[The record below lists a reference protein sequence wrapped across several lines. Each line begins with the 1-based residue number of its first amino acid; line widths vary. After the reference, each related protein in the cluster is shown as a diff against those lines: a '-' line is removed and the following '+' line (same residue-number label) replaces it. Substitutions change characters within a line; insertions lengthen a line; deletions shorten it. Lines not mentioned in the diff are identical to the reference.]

1 MTPDLCRQARELLG
15 WSRTDLAIQAHVS
28 SGTVKNLE
36 EARFRPSPATCSAI
50 RAAFEAAGV
59 IFLEEN
65 GEEPGVRL
73 RDATN

>member
-36 EARFRPSPATCSAI
+36 EARFRPTLTTCSAI

-59 IFLEEN
+59 EFIPEN
-65 GEEPGVRL
+65 GGGAGVRV
-73 RDATN
+73 RKTAT